1 MEDSSKNIG
10 KITSV
15 FGKTGIL
22 EPTGGG
28 RLNFLVKSQKLKPV
42 VGDNVHWN
50 KQSDGT
56 IVVTKIIEPNNQLE
70 RLNQY
75 GQQQIIASN
84 ITQILLITA
93 PLPKPNFLLIDK
105 FILIS
110 ELMEC
115 DLSIIFN
122 KVDLVEKSDSQF
134 QLYQQL
140 DYPVIKISAKKKINL
155 NPLFN
160 LLNQQTTVLVGQ
172 SGVGKST
179 IINLLI
185 PKDKIRTE
193 ALSNKNQKG
202 KHTTSASTMHAV
214 EDKGYLIDTPGIEN
228 LNPKIL
234 AIKEIETG
242 FREISSLSCE
252 CRYRDCI
259 HINEPNCA
267 VNQALSKNEIAT
279 QRYSNY
285 KKLVDGFQ

>member
-70 RLNQY
+70 RLNRY

-185 PKDKIRTE
+185 SKEKIRTE

-234 AIKEIETG
+234 DIKEIETG

-267 VNQALSKNEIAT
+267 VNRALSKNEIAA

>member
-10 KITSV
+10 KITSA
-15 FGKTGIL
+15 FGKTGIV
-22 EPTGGG
+22 EPTDGG
-28 RLNFLVKSQKLKPV
+28 RLYFLVKSQKLKPV

-56 IVVTKIIEPNNQLE
+56 IVVTKIMEPNNQLE

-84 ITQILLITA
+84 VTQILLITA

-134 QLYQQL
+134 QLYKQL
-140 DYPVIKISAKKKINL
+140 GYPVIKISAKKKINL

-234 AIKEIETG
+234 DIKEIETG

-267 VNQALSKNEIAT
+267 VNQALSKNEIAA